1 MAALFIDTETNGLP
15 DSTNMNWGE
24 YPKYNKLKCYNTAR
38 IVQISFIVTDKD
50 FNLTESQDYTI
61 KREGFT
67 IENDKFHGITNEISD
82 NGVDFTT
89 AIDKLYEA
97 IKKTTHIITHNIAFD
112 INIILSELYRRKR
125 FDIIAELKKKE
136 LLCTMKH
143 CKNIVKIINKFG
155 KNKNPSLNEL
165 YVFCFKENIEKAHNS
180 KYDVLNLH
188 KVIKKMYDDNILG
201 YKLVK

>member
-1 MAALFIDTETNGLP
+1 MSALFIDTETNGLP
-15 DSTNMNWGE
+15 DPTNMNWGE
-24 YPKYNKLKCYNTAR
+24 YPKYNKLKCYNKAR
-38 IVQISFIVTDKD
+38 IVQISFIVTDEK
-50 FNLTESQDYTI
+50 FNFIESQDYII

-67 IENDKFHGITNEISD
+67 IENDEFHGITNEISD
-82 NGVDFTT
+82 NGIDFTE
-89 AIDKLYEA
+89 AFDKLYEA
-97 IKKTTHIITHNIAFD
+97 LKKTTHIIAHNIAFD
-112 INIILSELYRRKR
+112 INVILSELYRRKR

-136 LLCTMKH
+136 FLCTMRH

-165 YVFCFKENIEKAHNS
+165 YTFCFKESIEKAHNS

-188 KVIKKMYDDNILG
+188 KVIKKMYDDKILG

>member
-1 MAALFIDTETNGLP
+1 MSALFIDTETNGLP

-24 YPKYNKLKCYNTAR
+24 YPKYNKLKCYDNAR
-38 IVQISFIVTDKD
+38 IVQISFIVTDKN
-50 FNLTESQDYTI
+50 FNFMESQDYTI

-67 IENDKFHGITNEISD
+67 IDNEKFHGITNEISD
-82 NGVDFTT
+82 NGVDFST

-112 INIILSELYRRKR
+112 INVILSELYRRKR